1 MAVLCFGQ
9 VLFLV
14 SCLVVVDRIQVSDIK
29 GESLETGS
37 HEGLAEGLTGWN
49 YVGLTPSP
57 MGLLSPMGL
66 GGADVFSEV
75 VAELDGEALG

>member
-1 MAVLCFGQ
+1 MADLCLGQ
-9 VLFLV
+9 VLFLE

-29 GESLETGS
+29 GESLETES
-37 HEGLAEGLTGWN
+37 HEGWAVGLTGWN

-57 MGLLSPMGL
+57 MGLSPMGL